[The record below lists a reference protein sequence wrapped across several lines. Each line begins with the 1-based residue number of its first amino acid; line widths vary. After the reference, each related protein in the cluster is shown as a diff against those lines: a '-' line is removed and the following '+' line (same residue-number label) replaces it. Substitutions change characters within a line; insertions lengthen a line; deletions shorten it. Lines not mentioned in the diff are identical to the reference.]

1 MKSFGLP
8 TATFLLSLLI
18 ADGEPV
24 INSVTEMV
32 KNILRNHCKM
42 TSATVATDNGKKVV
56 QLTVAH
62 KAKAPITR
70 TIRRAPSFRTL
81 FSERNKKLTAKSIKR
96 GIRDYENNIKN
107 AMIREDEM
115 EIQKK
120 RTKKNLRKK
129 KN

>member
-42 TSATVATDNGKKVV
+42 TSATVATDNGKKVSFS
-56 QLTVAH
+56 LT
-62 KAKAPITR
+62 
-70 TIRRAPSFRTL
+70 TIKTTFLDAF
-81 FSERNKKLTAKSIKR
+81 
-96 GIRDYENNIKN
+96 KN
-107 AMIREDEM
+107 AIDLSPFQVPRKFAENLANKELM
-115 EIQKK
+115 
-120 RTKKNLRKK
+120 TK
-129 KN
+129 